1 MAGLDIGSILNLVS
15 GDGIAALGKASGVD
29 EKDVTSVVSA
39 AVPVLVGK
47 MQSNVS
53 TKDGA
58 ASLSKALGEHAGE
71 DISDIGKFLSNA
83 DPKDGKKILGHILG
97 DDQTSVTKA

>member
-39 AVPVLVGK
+39 AVPVLPNVRPRSS
-47 MQSNVS
+47 SNVFRMME
-53 TKDGA
+53 GC
-58 ASLSKALGEHAGE
+58 
-71 DISDIGKFLSNA
+71 
-83 DPKDGKKILGHILG
+83 
-97 DDQTSVTKA
+97 